1 MEFIFAF
8 WNCAISPPGI
18 KGMRTPANMADAVEV
33 IADLFT
39 SKKVM
44 FLALCE
50 VNLESFNYIS
60 SELNKIGLSLSF
72 QFLPDR
78 TLTGAE
84 FDIGYIYESAEVNVE
99 QGMAHTARLGTSEVK
114 VAQQLLVFINRDA
127 SSGINIFVSH
137 WPSQLRK
144 IADDFRDEC
153 SKGLRRNIER
163 FIYGNQ
169 SVILMGDYN
178 DEPYSQSLFKNIH
191 ATNDRA
197 LVLSEPNYW
206 LYNPY
211 WKALVARMP
220 FTIDEQQHDFGTCYS
235 KSGNRNHWST
245 FDQIIFSGHFLHC
258 GPWYLKE
265 SSTGVVLTDK
275 LRAAIMDSKHYF
287 DHMPVIGCICKRE
300 VKNVSV

>member
-18 KGMRTPANMADAVEV
+18 KEMRAPANMADPVEV
-33 IADLFT
+33 IVDLFT
-39 SKKVM
+39 SKKIM

-50 VNLESFNYIS
+50 VNKDSFNHIS
-60 SELNKIGLSLSF
+60 SELGKLGLSLSA

-84 FDIGYIYESAEVNVE
+84 FDVGYIYESGEISVI
-99 QGMAHTARLGTSEVK
+99 QGMAHSARLGTSIVK
-114 VAQQLLVFINRDA
+114 VAQQLIIVINGDA
-127 SSGINIFVSH
+127 SSVINIFVSH

-153 SKGLRRNIER
+153 SKGLRRYIER
-163 FIYGNQ
+163 FIEGGQ
-169 SVILMGDYN
+169 LVILMGDYN
-178 DEPYSQSLFKNIH
+178 DEPYSQSLFKNIR

-197 LVLSEPNYW
+197 LVLSEPNFW

-211 WKALVARMP
+211 WKALAARMP

-275 LRAAIMDSKHYF
+275 LRVAIMDSKHYF

>member
-1 MEFIFAF
+1 
-8 WNCAISPPGI
+8 
-18 KGMRTPANMADAVEV
+18 MRTQANMADAVEV

-39 SKKVM
+39 SKKVK

-60 SELNKIGLSLSF
+60 SELNKIGLSLSS

-84 FDIGYIYESAEVNVE
+84 FDIGYIYEPAEVNVE

-127 SSGINIFVSH
+127 YSGINIFVSH

-163 FIYGNQ
+163 FIYEEQ

>member
-18 KGMRTPANMADAVEV
+18 KEMRTPANMADAIEV

-39 SKKVM
+39 NKKVGL
-44 FLALCE
+44 LALCE
-50 VNLESFNYIS
+50 VNSESFSYIS
-60 SELNKIGLSLSF
+60 NEIDELGLSLSAH
-72 QFLPDR
+72 FLPDK

-84 FDIGYIYESAEVNVE
+84 FDIGYIYDPTKISVE
-99 QGMAHTARLGTSEVK
+99 LGIAHTARLGTSIVK
-114 VAQQLLVFINRDA
+114 VAQQLRVIINEDA
-127 SSGINIFVSH
+127 SSIINIFVSH
-137 WPSQLRK
+137 WSSQLRK

-153 SKGLRRNIER
+153 SKGLRRNIES
-163 FIYGNQ
+163 FIEQNQ
-169 SVILMGDYN
+169 LVILMGDYN

-197 LVLSEPNYW
+197 LVLSKPDYW

-211 WKALVARMP
+211 WKALSARMP
-220 FTIDEQQHDFGTCYS
+220 FTIDEQQHDFGTYYS
-235 KSGNRNHWST
+235 KSGNRNHWFT

-275 LRAAIMDSKHYF
+275 LRATIMDSKHYF

>member
-1 MEFIFAF
+1 
-8 WNCAISPPGI
+8 
-18 KGMRTPANMADAVEV
+18 MRTPANMADAIEV

-39 SKKVM
+39 NKNVAL
-44 FLALCE
+44 LALCE
-50 VNLESFNYIS
+50 VNSESFSYLSNEID
-60 SELNKIGLSLSF
+60 ELGLSLSAH
-72 QFLPDR
+72 FLPDK

-84 FDIGYIYESAEVNVE
+84 FDVGYIYDPAKISVE
-99 QGMAHTARLGTSEVK
+99 LGIAHTARLGTSIVK
-114 VAQQLLVFINRDA
+114 VAQQLRVIINEDA
-127 SSGINIFVSH
+127 SSIINIFVSH
-137 WPSQLRK
+137 WSSQLRK

-153 SKGLRRNIER
+153 SKGLRRNIVGYIEQ
-163 FIYGNQ
+163 NQ
-169 SVILMGDYN
+169 LVILMGDYN
-178 DEPYSQSLFKNIH
+178 DEPYSQSLFKNIR

-197 LVLSEPNYW
+197 LVLSMPDYW

-211 WKALVARMP
+211 WKALSARMP

-275 LRAAIMDSKHYF
+275 LRATIMDSKHYF

>member
-18 KGMRTPANMADAVEV
+18 KGTRTPADIADAVEV

-39 SKKVM
+39 SKKLM

-50 VNLESFNYIS
+50 VNVESFKSIS
-60 SELNKIGLSLSF
+60 RELDKIGLSLSS
-72 QFLPDR
+72 QFLPDK

-84 FDIGYIYESAEVNVE
+84 FDIGYIYESAEVNVI
-99 QGMAHTARLGTSEVK
+99 QGMAHTARLGTSQVK
-114 VAQQLLVFINRDA
+114 VAQQLFVFINGDA
-127 SSGINIFVSH
+127 SSGVNIFVSH

-153 SKGLRRNIER
+153 SKGLRSNIER
-163 FIYGNQ
+163 FIDVGQ

-178 DEPYSQSLFKNIH
+178 AEPYSHSLFKNIH

-211 WKALVARMP
+211 WKALAARMP
-220 FTIDEQQHDFGTCYS
+220 FKIDEQQHDFGTCYS

-258 GPWYLKE
+258 GPWYLNE

-275 LRAAIMDSKHYF
+275 LRTAIMDSKHYF